1 MIILGID
8 PGVAITG
15 YGVIQTGKNDM
26 IIYKDAGFIE
36 TSKEKIFSNRLEKIY
51 TELSKIIATHK
62 PHVIAIEEVFFC
74 RNTKT
79 AISVGQARGVVL
91 LASAQK
97 NKKIYQYTPLQI
109 KQSICGYGWAKKQ
122 EVQER
127 VRVALNLKEIPRPD
141 DVADALAVALC
152 HALAMKNG
160 TKRAE
165 K

>member
-15 YGVIQTGKNDM
+15 YGVIQTGKNNNIRHKASGC
-26 IIYKDAGFIE
+26 II
-36 TSKEKIFSNRLEKIY
+36 TLKEKNFSVRLQKIYNEIEKIIKEY
-51 TELSKIIATHK
+51 K

-79 AISVGQARGVVL
+79 ALSVGQARGVVL
-91 LASAQK
+91 LASARA
-97 NKKIYQYTPLQI
+97 NKKIFQYTPLQV
-109 KQSICGYGWAKKQ
+109 KQSICGYGWAKKR
-122 EVQER
+122 EVQEE
-127 VRVALNLKEIPRPD
+127 VKKALNLKEIPKPD

-152 HALAMKNG
+152 HALAIKNG
-160 TKRAE
+160 NKRPE

>member
-15 YGVIQTGKNDM
+15 YGVIQTGKNNT
-26 IIYKDAGFIE
+26 INFKAAGFVE
-36 TSKEKIFSNRLEKIY
+36 TSKEKNFSRRLEIIY
-51 TELSKIIATHK
+51 NEILKIINEHK

-79 AISVGQARGVVL
+79 AIKVGQARGVVL
-91 LASAQK
+91 LASAK
-97 NKKIYQYTPLQI
+97 KKKKIYQYTPLQV
-109 KQSICGYGWAKKQ
+109 KQSICGYGWAKKK
-122 EVQER
+122 EIQER
-127 VRVALNLKEIPRPD
+127 VKLALSLKEVPQPD

-152 HALAMKNG
+152 HALAIKNG
-160 TKRAE
+160 NKRAE